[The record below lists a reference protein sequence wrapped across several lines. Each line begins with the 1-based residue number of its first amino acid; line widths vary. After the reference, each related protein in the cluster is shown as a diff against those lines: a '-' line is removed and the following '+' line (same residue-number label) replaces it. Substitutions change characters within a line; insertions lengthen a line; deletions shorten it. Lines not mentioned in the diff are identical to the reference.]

1 MSAISLTPFTHLHVS
16 SAYSLKYG
24 TTQPRDLVA
33 RAAEYE
39 MSSLA
44 LTDRDGLAG
53 AIRFA
58 QSCVEYGVAPIIGID
73 IAFDM
78 KSAYLSRDKGERV
91 RKNLP
96 RITILA
102 HSDGGWR
109 SLCRIL
115 TSLHT
120 YTPVGR
126 DLDRSSTPVLTRDFL
141 EKFSEYS
148 RNLLVM
154 HGPESPVGAAIT
166 LRRPDLALERFNAT
180 RELFADQAI
189 ECVTHLVAG
198 DGPRSTAHAARSL
211 IFANENGI
219 PALITNAVRMQE
231 RNDGP
236 IADIL
241 DSARQ
246 LVPLHA
252 RHVERKNAEAFL
264 KSSQEMALLADEI
277 STAAGERSSRQLIA
291 TTREWAERAILSPSR
306 DIGLGGI
313 HLPEPHIVGAASAR
327 EMQSILRARAESG
340 LHWRY
345 NDSTTIAQARNRLD
359 DELATVATLG
369 YESYFL
375 TVADITDMARQRGIR
390 VAARGSGAGSLICH
404 LLGISGVDPLKHG
417 LLMER
422 FCSPLRRA
430 LPDIDID
437 VESARRLEIYD
448 LVFQRYGDANWSQ
461 PGNTSRCATVAM
473 VDTYRARHAI
483 RDTGAALG
491 MPYVE
496 IDLIAKSLP
505 HVRARNISHALSS
518 LPELRGINLNSPL
531 TAMTISL
538 AEKLDGLP
546 RHLAMHPCAVVLSDG
561 GFLDRAP
568 LQVNASGY
576 PMVEFDK
583 DDVEAIG
590 LLKLDILGVRM
601 QSTIAYA
608 IKEIERLGDAD
619 QKVLDVD
626 AIALDDKATFD
637 LIRSTRTLGIF
648 QVESPGQRELVGK
661 LAPTTFT
668 DLIIDIS
675 LFRPGPVK
683 SDMIRPFLSARHGW
697 TPAQIIHP
705 DLYEVLRETEGVV
718 VFHEQVIWIISILTG
733 VSLAQ
738 ADEKRR
744 SLGDREGQQAVCDW
758 FYPAA
763 LSRGYDITIV
773 DAIWDVL
780 RAFASFGFCKAH
792 AAAFA
797 LPTYQSAWLKAHHP
811 AAFMAGVL
819 THDPGM
825 YPKRLILDDARQMGI
840 AISGIDVNHSK
851 DSYRVERI
859 DVENA
864 RTPAVVFD
872 GNSTGQALALPDAR
886 GYAIRMSLSDLS
898 GISAGEVESIIA
910 GQPYLDLSDF
920 HLRSGAS
927 NPTTEGLILIG
938 AFDEIHGINKNGASG
953 EINRRDLLLHLND
966 LHRSP
971 SRPIGG
977 AQLNFGF
984 TPPAL
989 ISSGLPDLNS
999 GEKVQHE
1006 MSYLGMDV
1014 SHHLLEFYAKF
1025 LNEIGAVRSSD
1036 LLAQRSGAS
1045 VLVAGV
1051 KVAMQSP
1058 PVRSGRRVIF
1068 LTLDDGYGCNDATFF
1083 SDAQESFADV
1093 LFTSRLFLVRGE
1105 VRRTG
1110 PRGVSLRATGA
1121 WELRAAY
1128 EKYTLSRSTLVT

>member
-1 MSAISLTPFTHLHVS
+1 MSTFVHLRAC

-33 RAAEYE
+33 RASEYE
-39 MSSLA
+39 MPALA

-58 QSCVEYGVAPIIGID
+58 QSCVDYGVAPIIGID
-73 IAFDM
+73 LAIETPLA
-78 KSAYLSRDKGERV
+78 LSRETSTRNFS
-91 RKNLP
+91 RL
-96 RITILA
+96 TLLA

-109 SLCRIL
+109 SLCRLL
-115 TSLHT
+115 TSLNT
-120 YTPVGR
+120 YKTLEPSR
-126 DLDRSSTPVLTRDFL
+126 TPVLTLDFL
-141 EKFSEYS
+141 QKFSEYS
-148 RNLLVM
+148 RNLLVL
-154 HGPESPVGAAIT
+154 HGPESPVGTAIA
-166 LRRPDLALERFNAT
+166 LHRSDLALECFEQT
-180 RELFADQAI
+180 RELFANNAI
-189 ECVTHLVAG
+189 ECVSHLVAG
-198 DGPRSTAHAARSL
+198 AGPRSTAHAARSL
-211 IFANENGI
+211 IFARDHRI
-219 PALITNAVRMQE
+219 AAVITNAVRMRE
-231 RNDGP
+231 REDGP

-246 LVPLHA
+246 LVPLHV

-264 KSSQEMALLADEI
+264 KSSAEMVALAEEI
-277 STAAGERSSRQLIA
+277 SRAAGERTARELLA
-291 TTREWAERAILSPSR
+291 TTREWAERAVLSPTR

-313 HLPEPHIVGAASAR
+313 HLPEPHTVGADSSLQ
-327 EMQSILRARAESG
+327 MQALLRTRSEAG

-345 NDSTTIAQARNRLD
+345 SDSATIVQARKRLD

-375 TVADITDMARQRGIR
+375 TVADITDMARERGIR
-390 VAARGSGAGSLICH
+390 VAARGSGAGSLVCH
-404 LLGISGVDPLKHG
+404 LLGISGVDPLRHG

-448 LVFQRYGDANWSQ
+448 LVFKRYGDPNWSA

-491 MPYVE
+491 LPFVE

-505 HVRARNISHALSS
+505 HIRARNISQALAS
-518 LPELRGINLNSPL
+518 LPELRGLNLKSPL

-538 AEKLDGLP
+538 AERLDGLP

-561 GFLDRAP
+561 AFLDRAP
-568 LQVNASGY
+568 LRINAGGY
-576 PMVEFDK
+576 AMVEFDK
-583 DDVEAIG
+583 DDVEAVG

-608 IKEIERLGDAD
+608 ISEIERTGQAVDI
-619 QKVLDVD
+619 D
-626 AIALDDKATFD
+626 AIALDDQSTFD
-637 LIRSTRTLGIF
+637 LIASTRTLGIF

-661 LAPTTFT
+661 LAPQTFT

-683 SDMIRPFLSARHGW
+683 SDMILPFLRARYGW
-697 TPAQIIHP
+697 SSAQIIHP
-705 DLYEVLRETEGVV
+705 DLYDVLHETEGVV
-718 VFHEQVIWIISILTG
+718 VFHEQVIQIISILTG
-733 VSLAQ
+733 ISLAQ

-744 SLGDREGQQAVCDW
+744 ALGDREGQQEICDW

-763 LSRGYDITIV
+763 LARGYEIHTVNAVWDI
-773 DAIWDVL
+773 L

-797 LPTYQSAWLKAHHP
+797 LPTYQSAWLKAHYP
-811 AAFMAGVL
+811 AAFIAGVL

-825 YPKRLILDDARQMGI
+825 YPKRLILDDARQLGVAI
-840 AISGIDVNHSK
+840 AQIDVNRS
-851 DSYRVERI
+851 SSTYRVERV
-859 DVENA
+859 DPNTA
-864 RTPAVVFD
+864 RVPAAVFD
-872 GNSTGQALALPDAR
+872 GKSTGRSLALPDAR
-886 GYAIRMSLSDLS
+886 GYAIRVSLADLS
-898 GISAGEVESIIA
+898 GISVDEMESIIA

-920 HLRSGAS
+920 HSRSGAS
-927 NPTTEGLILIG
+927 FPTTEKLILVG
-938 AFDEIHGINKNGASG
+938 AFDEIHRIDQG
-953 EINRRDLLLHLND
+953 EINRRDLLLHLSD

-971 SRPIGG
+971 VRSLGG
-977 AQLNFGF
+977 SQLNFGF

-989 ISSGLPDLNS
+989 ISSGLPDLDAS
-999 GEKVQHE
+999 EKVRHE
-1006 MSYLGMDV
+1006 MTHLGMDV
-1014 SHHLLEFYAKF
+1014 SHHLLEFYADF
-1025 LNEIGAVRSSD
+1025 LNEIGAVRSTD
-1036 LLAQRSGAS
+1036 LLAQRSGSS

-1051 KVAMQSP
+1051 KVARQSP
-1058 PVRSGRRVIF
+1058 PVRSGKRVIF
-1068 LTLDDGYGCNDATFF
+1068 LTIDDGYGCNDATFF
-1083 SDAQESFADV
+1083 DDAQRNYSDV
-1093 LFTSRLFLVRGE
+1093 LFSSWLFLVRGE

-1121 WELRAAY
+1121 WDLRAAY
-1128 EKYTLSRSTLVT
+1128 EKHLQSRSTLVI